1 MSEVT
6 APQAGGGH
14 NPEAAVRRLAWVSRI
29 PVRWGDMDAYGH
41 VNNTVYFRFYE
52 QARVEWLEHI
62 GYRVHPEAEG
72 APVIINAKC
81 TFLRPVTY
89 PATVEVKLFLGEPG
103 RSSVMTW
110 YELCCVGEDPL
121 YATGYAKIVWFNP
134 RTGQSVPIPD
144 ALREKLIHPE

>member
-1 MSEVT
+1 MTMGKE
-6 APQAGGGH
+6 
-14 NPEAAVRRLAWVSRI
+14 EAAAPVRRLAWITHI

-41 VNNTVYFRFYE
+41 VNNTVYFRYYE
-52 QARVEWLEHI
+52 QARVEWLAHV
-62 GYRVHPEAEG
+62 GYRTAPTEEG
-72 APVIINAKC
+72 APVIINAEC

-110 YELCCVGEDPL
+110 YELRCVGEEML

-134 RTGQSVPIPD
+134 RTGQSIPIPD
-144 ALREKLIHPE
+144 PLRTKILNPE